1 MNNDI
6 KVLLFDLGGVVID
19 IDPMKS
25 ISKLKKISSKE
36 ATEFKELD
44 YRYETFNSDL
54 SKLFFAYE
62 KGEISDQSFRNGLRR
77 AGNIDLDDEKID
89 EIWNLVIVKINSDI
103 LELILQLKSK
113 YSIMILSNT
122 NSIHRNYFNKLCV
135 DLHQKTFENLFD
147 DVFYSFKLKCRKP
160 DIEIYEKVVEKSK
173 YLPSEIIFF
182 DDMIE
187 NLSE

>member
-1 MNNDI
+1 M
-6 KVLLFDLGGVVID
+6 
-19 IDPMKS
+19 
-25 ISKLKKISSKE
+25 
-36 ATEFKELD
+36 
-44 YRYETFNSDL
+44 
-54 SKLFFAYE
+54 
-62 KGEISDQSFRNGLRR
+62 RR

-135 DLHQKTFENLFD
+135 DLHQKTFDKLFD

-187 NLSE
+187 NLSECKNMGMSTYHVKSTLELKSFLSDLILN

>member
-25 ISKLKKISSKE
+25 ISKLKKIFSKE

-77 AGNIDLDDEKID
+77 AGNIDLDDEKIKKAEK
-89 EIWNLVIVKINSDI
+89 EIKDGI
-103 LELILQLKSK
+103 
-113 YSIMILSNT
+113 
-122 NSIHRNYFNKLCV
+122 F
-135 DLHQKTFENLFD
+135 LFFWKF
-147 DVFYSFKLKCRKP
+147 VR
-160 DIEIYEKVVEKSK
+160 
-173 YLPSEIIFF
+173 
-182 DDMIE
+182 M
-187 NLSE
+187 